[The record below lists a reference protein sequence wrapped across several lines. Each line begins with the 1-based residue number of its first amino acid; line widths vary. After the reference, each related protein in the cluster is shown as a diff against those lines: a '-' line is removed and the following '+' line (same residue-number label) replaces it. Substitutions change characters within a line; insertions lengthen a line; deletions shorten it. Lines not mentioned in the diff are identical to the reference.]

1 MKFYEFA
8 AGLWEEPE
16 YALVLFE
23 KRLKS
28 KFFEFQEGFYE
39 IRMFKLSF
47 MKGSQ
52 KPEAEL
58 LQEWF
63 MGK

>member
-1 MKFYEFA
+1 
-8 AGLWEEPE
+8 
-16 YALVLFE
+16 
-23 KRLKS
+23 LKS